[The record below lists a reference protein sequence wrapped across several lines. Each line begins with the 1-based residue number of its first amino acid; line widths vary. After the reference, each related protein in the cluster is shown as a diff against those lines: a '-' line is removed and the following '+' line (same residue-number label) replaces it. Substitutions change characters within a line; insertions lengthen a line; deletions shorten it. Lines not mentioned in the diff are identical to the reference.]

1 MTSSRTAMMIFCIY
15 PPWAET
21 HFLWSR
27 RLFSSKTN
35 IENDLRTTDW
45 STVAI
50 VNNMFMSRRDILCV
64 LHPHT
69 SSSVPGG
76 ISPYPR
82 NNLHI
87 EEIFLI
93 HVLSE
98 LAFNTVKN
106 FLPSQAALGGE
117 RTKSWR
123 YMSIPAKCGPTS
135 VFHLPE
141 SH

>member
-1 MTSSRTAMMIFCIY
+1 
-15 PPWAET
+15 
-21 HFLWSR
+21 
-27 RLFSSKTN
+27 
-35 IENDLRTTDW
+35 
-45 STVAI
+45 
-50 VNNMFMSRRDILCV
+50 
-64 LHPHT
+64 
-69 SSSVPGG
+69 
-76 ISPYPR
+76 
-82 NNLHI
+82 LHI

-141 SH
+141 SHFFNTRVATLVTTTVLRQDPHLCRSIGQDEKAMSIDAGWGVA